1 VGNLDEKGFHVSFGG
16 GKCEITDPNGIIVGK
31 VPKNDRGLYRVE
43 HHSETADAAA
53 EELTL
58 DQFHRR
64 MGHISPESAR
74 RLVRDHLVTGV
85 FLDLTGP
92 VKPFFCESCIYAKSS
107 RKPISKVREGERA
120 TVFGGEVHT
129 DLWGPAPVE
138 SKGGKKYYITFTD
151 DKTRLTHLYLLRKKD
166 EAFETYKQYE
176 AWVDTQLSA
185 KIKILHSD

>member
-1 VGNLDEKGFHVSFGG
+1 MRGDLLLNSGVEESGR
-16 GKCEITDPNGIIVGK
+16 CEITDPDGNVVGK
-31 VPKNDRGLYRVE
+31 VPKDNRGLYRVE
-43 HHSETADAAA
+43 HYPETADVVT

-58 DQFHRR
+58 EQLHRR

-74 RLVRDHLVTGV
+74 RLVRDGLVTGI
-85 FLDLTGP
+85 FLESTGP
-92 VKPFFCESCIYAKSS
+92 VKPFFCESCVYAKSS
-107 RKPISKVREGERA
+107 RKPISKVREGDRA
-120 TVFGGEVHT
+120 TEFGGEVHS

-166 EAFETYKQYE
+166 EAFVTYTQYE
-176 AWVDTQLSA
+176 AWVNTQLSA